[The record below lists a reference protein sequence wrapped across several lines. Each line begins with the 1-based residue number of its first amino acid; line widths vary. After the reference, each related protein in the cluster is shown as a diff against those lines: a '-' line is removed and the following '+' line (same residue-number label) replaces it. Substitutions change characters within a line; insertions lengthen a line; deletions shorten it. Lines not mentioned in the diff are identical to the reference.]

1 MCKDA
6 RAITLQVCSADILRQ
21 FFQTVRTLSEPSCV
35 EDIFA
40 FEMGNHSK
48 EINEQ
53 PIYDTRE
60 YFVNLLRDFV
70 NENHQ
75 PVWYI
80 SDINRDYTFCPT
92 YPAYICLPGQIV
104 TQKGALMEIAKFRSK
119 ARIPALCWKHS
130 SKPVT
135 ISRCSQPNMGFTW
148 NACLSD
154 KQLLEAIRL
163 TNPLSQT
170 LYVIDA
176 RPKVNAL
183 ANVIGPTQGGYEYGY
198 DNCVI
203 KFLNIENIHIVRD
216 SWLALVILILAS
228 GC

>member
-1 MCKDA
+1 MIDSVRKNDDLLVLMCKDA

-80 SDINRDYTFCPT
+80 SDINRDYTVCSEILRLGGSVRPEIT
-92 YPAYICLPGQIV
+92 WGGSIGDWVV
-104 TQKGALMEIAKFRSK
+104 T
-119 ARIPALCWKHS
+119 WKRKS
-130 SKPVT
+130 RVT
-135 ISRCSQPNMGFTW
+135 LKSNFDFSQPTKRKKSEKINDLGT
-148 NACLSD
+148 
-154 KQLLEAIRL
+154 
-163 TNPLSQT
+163 
-170 LYVIDA
+170 
-176 RPKVNAL
+176 
-183 ANVIGPTQGGYEYGY
+183 NVIGGSE
-198 DNCVI
+198 
-203 KFLNIENIHIVRD
+203 
-216 SWLALVILILAS
+216 
-228 GC
+228 